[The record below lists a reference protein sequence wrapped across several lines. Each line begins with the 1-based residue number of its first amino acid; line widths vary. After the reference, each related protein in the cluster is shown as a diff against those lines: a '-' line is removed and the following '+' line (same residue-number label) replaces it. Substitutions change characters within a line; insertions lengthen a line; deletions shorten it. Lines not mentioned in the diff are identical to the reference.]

1 MSVLDNTRD
10 EKAIFD
16 DLEALCQQPGY
27 AHIIAYFCLR
37 DNSIFSDSKQATKDA
52 ILEKYN
58 QNRLI
63 RNEISL
69 LIGLMCKKT
78 LNLELPEPKKFQ
90 ELVSQT
96 ELLLKELHLSMMI
109 RTGDSGSIE
118 EFLKYM
124 NSGEMLREPIFYT
137 GDSAY
142 HFQYR
147 DFSKFK
153 YSYDN
158 DWFILNKEYSVE
170 QLYKVI
176 SSIEGIQTEK
186 INETLKDLQK
196 EKLNNYTIL
205 PGYIFSIQDIS
216 YKTGI
221 DAKTI
226 ENIINS
232 FSFSKESND
241 KFECINDFN
250 ATNAYPI
257 LPLENGKFLLLQY
270 YSLLEALYETPFF
283 WFNQDP
289 KYKNKAMEHRGKF
302 TEDFSYERLRHV
314 FGEKNVFKNIDIKD
328 TNSNKLG
335 EIDVLVTFGNRLIIL
350 QAKSKKLTISARA
363 GNDDALNNDFKK
375 AIQASYDQAVECGIF
390 LLDTTNTLILPS
402 GEELKI
408 NRNIDEIYPLSIIS
422 DHYPA
427 LSIQAR
433 HFLKQRQHPI
443 IKSAFV
449 IDIFTLDVITEI
461 LKTPLYFLSYINRRV
476 TYGNKV
482 ISNYE
487 LTILSYHLKN
497 NLYLTEKHSV
507 LWLLDDIGAELD
519 LVMLSRRGGLG
530 NKYDHSGI
538 LAKYQGTFF
547 DALIKDIENDKNP
560 NVIDLGFKLLML
572 SETSVSEL
580 NEKVRRICLDSV
592 RDRKLHDLT
601 LIFGKDNSFGLTIH
615 CTDAP
620 DDEAMLKLDSHCELR
635 KYVSKLDHWF
645 GIAVNIDSSRV
656 RFGINKIYKWR
667 QSDEMDEK
675 CRRFTKLISQS
686 SLGKFK
692 RKTGRNDNCPCGSGK
707 KYKKCCLNK

>member
-27 AHIIAYFCLR
+27 AHIIAYFCFR

-96 ELLLKELHLSMMI
+96 ELLLKELHSSMMI

-241 KFECINDFN
+241 KLECINDFN

-270 YSLLEALYETPFF
+270 YS
-283 WFNQDP
+283 
-289 KYKNKAMEHRGKF
+289 
-302 TEDFSYERLRHV
+302 
-314 FGEKNVFKNIDIKD
+314 FKE
-328 TNSNKLG
+328 G
-335 EIDVLVTFGNRLIIL
+335 R
-350 QAKSKKLTISARA
+350 
-363 GNDDALNNDFKK
+363 
-375 AIQASYDQAVECGIF
+375 
-390 LLDTTNTLILPS
+390 
-402 GEELKI
+402 
-408 NRNIDEIYPLSIIS
+408 
-422 DHYPA
+422 
-427 LSIQAR
+427 
-433 HFLKQRQHPI
+433 
-443 IKSAFV
+443 FV
-449 IDIFTLDVITEI
+449 
-461 LKTPLYFLSYINRRV
+461 
-476 TYGNKV
+476 
-482 ISNYE
+482 
-487 LTILSYHLKN
+487 
-497 NLYLTEKHSV
+497 
-507 LWLLDDIGAELD
+507 
-519 LVMLSRRGGLG
+519 
-530 NKYDHSGI
+530 
-538 LAKYQGTFF
+538 
-547 DALIKDIENDKNP
+547 
-560 NVIDLGFKLLML
+560 
-572 SETSVSEL
+572 
-580 NEKVRRICLDSV
+580 
-592 RDRKLHDLT
+592 
-601 LIFGKDNSFGLTIH
+601 
-615 CTDAP
+615 
-620 DDEAMLKLDSHCELR
+620 
-635 KYVSKLDHWF
+635 
-645 GIAVNIDSSRV
+645 
-656 RFGINKIYKWR
+656 
-667 QSDEMDEK
+667 
-675 CRRFTKLISQS
+675 
-686 SLGKFK
+686 
-692 RKTGRNDNCPCGSGK
+692 
-707 KYKKCCLNK
+707 

>member
-27 AHIIAYFCLR
+27 AHIIAYFCFR

-205 PGYIFSIQDIS
+205 P
-216 YKTGI
+216 
-221 DAKTI
+221 
-226 ENIINS
+226 
-232 FSFSKESND
+232 
-241 KFECINDFN
+241 
-250 ATNAYPI
+250 
-257 LPLENGKFLLLQY
+257 
-270 YSLLEALYETPFF
+270 
-283 WFNQDP
+283 
-289 KYKNKAMEHRGKF
+289 
-302 TEDFSYERLRHV
+302 
-314 FGEKNVFKNIDIKD
+314 
-328 TNSNKLG
+328 
-335 EIDVLVTFGNRLIIL
+335 
-350 QAKSKKLTISARA
+350 
-363 GNDDALNNDFKK
+363 
-375 AIQASYDQAVECGIF
+375 
-390 LLDTTNTLILPS
+390 
-402 GEELKI
+402 
-408 NRNIDEIYPLSIIS
+408 
-422 DHYPA
+422 
-427 LSIQAR
+427 
-433 HFLKQRQHPI
+433 
-443 IKSAFV
+443 
-449 IDIFTLDVITEI
+449 
-461 LKTPLYFLSYINRRV
+461 
-476 TYGNKV
+476 
-482 ISNYE
+482 
-487 LTILSYHLKN
+487 
-497 NLYLTEKHSV
+497 
-507 LWLLDDIGAELD
+507 
-519 LVMLSRRGGLG
+519 
-530 NKYDHSGI
+530 
-538 LAKYQGTFF
+538 
-547 DALIKDIENDKNP
+547 
-560 NVIDLGFKLLML
+560 
-572 SETSVSEL
+572 
-580 NEKVRRICLDSV
+580 
-592 RDRKLHDLT
+592 
-601 LIFGKDNSFGLTIH
+601 
-615 CTDAP
+615 
-620 DDEAMLKLDSHCELR
+620 
-635 KYVSKLDHWF
+635 
-645 GIAVNIDSSRV
+645 
-656 RFGINKIYKWR
+656 
-667 QSDEMDEK
+667 
-675 CRRFTKLISQS
+675 
-686 SLGKFK
+686 
-692 RKTGRNDNCPCGSGK
+692 
-707 KYKKCCLNK
+707 